1 MKKIAIIIAVI
12 LTLVGCEKSNAS
24 LVGTKWTYEFNSSTY
39 VMEFTS
45 KTDVRTYEA
54 DNNYNFKGSLTEG
67 EYNYSNGKITF
78 GENFGVARGAMII
91 LYYRYYFKTATIEGD
106 VMKVISSEEQIIFPI
121 EDGEVQEPEIKNL
134 GDYTFT
140 LMKLK

>member
-1 MKKIAIIIAVI
+1 MKRLLII
-12 LTLVGCEKSNAS
+12 LTTIVSLVACEKSNAS
-24 LVGTKWTYEFNSSTY
+24 LVGTKWTYGFNSSTY

-78 GENFGVARGAMII
+78 GENFGVAKGVMII

-106 VMKVISSEEQIIFPI
+106 VMKVISSEESIIIPI
-121 EDGEVQEPEIKNL
+121 KDGEAQEPEIENL

-140 LMKLK
+140 LMRLK

>member
-1 MKKIAIIIAVI
+1 MKKIVIIIAAI
-12 LTLVGCEKSNAS
+12 LTLMGCEKSNAS
-24 LVGTKWTYEFNSSTY
+24 LVGTKWTYQFNSSTY
-39 VMEFTS
+39 VMEFTA

-78 GENFGVARGAMII
+78 GENFCVARGIMII

>member
-1 MKKIAIIIAVI
+1 MKKIVIIIAAI
-12 LTLVGCEKSNAS
+12 LTLVGCEKNNAS
-24 LVGTKWTYEFNSSTY
+24 LVGSKWIYEFNSSTY

-45 KTDVRTYEA
+45 KNDVRTYEA
-54 DNNYNFKGSLTEG
+54 DSNYNFKDSLTEG

-121 EDGEVQEPEIKNL
+121 EDGEVQEPEIKDM

>member
-1 MKKIAIIIAVI
+1 MKKIIIIIAAI
-12 LTLVGCEKSNAS
+12 LALVGCEKSNAS
-24 LVGTKWTYEFNSSTY
+24 LVGTKWTYQFNSSTY

-78 GENFGVARGAMII
+78 GENFCVARGIMII